1 MKCSGH
7 DSRGVFGFYTDQVK
21 QGVGL
26 MTSKLFGSA
35 TIAALAFVL
44 LLLPVFNDLTQ
55 KHISLPVLHPL
66 FWFSLLILASLTGL
80 VAGSY
85 PAVFLS
91 SFDPIKVLKGSIKA
105 GPRAA
110 FFRKALVVFQF
121 TLSIVLII
129 GTIVVSKQIN
139 YIQTKN
145 LGYDKDNVISIPL
158 QGNLLNKYTTFKQE
172 AVNIPGV

>member
-1 MKCSGH
+1 MGLPRNIFHCLLVILH
-7 DSRGVFGFYTDQVK
+7 FG
-21 QGVGL
+21 
-26 MTSKLFGSA
+26 
-35 TIAALAFVL
+35 
-44 LLLPVFNDLTQ
+44 LT
-55 KHISLPVLHPL
+55 
-66 FWFSLLILASLTGL
+66 ILALTFITGL

-85 PAVFLS
+85 PAIFLS

-145 LGYDKDNVISIPL
+145 LGYDKGQCDQSSPAGKPA
-158 QGNLLNKYTTFKQE
+158 Q
-172 AVNIPGV
+172 